1 MNLKQKFTSRK
12 FWASL
17 VAFATSLIVAFNV
30 EGITAEQLTLIL
42 SGIGSL
48 ICYIFSEGSVD
59 KGNIKPIETDL
70 VKAETVNNSVEVK
83 SDGGN

>member
-1 MNLKQKFTSRK
+1 MNLKKKLTSRK

-30 EGITAEQLTLIL
+30 KGITYEQLTLIL

-59 KGNIKPIETDL
+59 KKNIKPIETDL
-70 VKAETVNNSVEVK
+70 TKAEYKDTEGDVDAE
-83 SDGGN
+83 